1 MSIGEKAV
9 VSNPERH
16 VLDLEKDRVLQ
27 ELERHGY
34 VAEPHL
40 AGSPGGAI
48 YRHPAAPSLL
58 VRDDGRIELLSG
70 QPVTQPLMVSQPPL
84 KRILWGRS
92 MLFLAF
98 LCVATFVGL
107 LFVALVVE

>member
-1 MSIGEKAV
+1 MTIGGRAV

-16 VLDLEKDRVLQ
+16 VLDSQKDRVLQ

-40 AGSPGGAI
+40 AGSPGGVI
-48 YRHPAAPSLL
+48 CRHTVAPSLL
-58 VRDDGRIELLSG
+58 VCDDGRIELLSG
-70 QPVTQPLMVSQPPL
+70 QPDTQALMLSQPPL
-84 KRILWGRS
+84 NRIRWRRS
-92 MLFLAF
+92 LLFLTL

-107 LFVALVVE
+107 LLWALVVE